1 MTEPDDGERFEL
13 RTRDLT
19 ALRER
24 DREQVV
30 EVLFVDDGRP
40 ETRRNIV
47 REEAERLASL
57 QRREWAWGRQGE
69 VPNGEVLQVW
79 EREAGER
86 IVVTGAA
93 RQGEGLEVRRASG
106 GDQAEART
114 ETAARHREFA
124 QSCRKT
130 RGSVTCTETCSS
142 GKKGF
147 TSMNRKLAEL
157 ETIEIFEMQL
167 FESGKL
173 MNNLGESLSAV
184 SGVVTAVDAHV
195 RDAGSEGV
203 SARSGRRARQFSE
216 PLDREIGREVDR
228 RSSKECLLGPS
239 AEYGVHER
247 ESAQEMVPFRRG
259 PPRVRFGGKG
269 KIEDMEEEFGR
280 EAEQGSEL
288 LSCTARGEGAN
299 RTGAAGA
306 CRRRRWR
313 LADDGDLTRSR
324 RRRHSVCKVGSD
336 ARGDTGRPAMER
348 LLFTKQG
355 VRRCE
360 RGRSGLY
367 GRRLVG
373 LAAAYMARRKQ
384 VRVVKREELVGL
396 FPRIGRCKCG
406 HTDGLHEGKAG
417 RLPATRVQSGAA
429 GAERPRVGER
439 GFGAGER
446 AWE

>member
-19 ALRER
+19 TLRER

-30 EVLFVDDGRP
+30 EMLLVDDGRP
-40 ETRRNIV
+40 ETRRNVV

-57 QRREWAWGRQGE
+57 QRREWARGRQGE

-130 RGSVTCTETCSS
+130 RGSITCTGTCSS

-147 TSMNRKLAEL
+147 TSKDRKLTEL
-157 ETIEIFEMQL
+157 ETVEIFEMQL
-167 FESGKL
+167 LESGKL

-184 SGVVTAVDAHV
+184 SGVVTAVDAHM

-203 SARSGRRARQFSE
+203 SACSGRRARQFSE

-228 RSSKECLLGPS
+228 RSSEEFLLGPP
-239 AEYGVHER
+239 AEYGVYER

-259 PPRVRFGGKG
+259 PPRVRFGRKG
-269 KIEDMEEEFGR
+269 KIEDVEEEFGR

-288 LSCTARGEGAN
+288 LSCTARGERAD
-299 RTGAAGA
+299 RTRTA
-306 CRRRRWR
+306 RRRRWR
-313 LADDGDLTRSR
+313 RWIDDRDLTRSC
-324 RRRHSVCKVGSD
+324 RHSVCKVGPD

-348 LLFTKQG
+348 LLFTKEC

-360 RGRSGLY
+360 RGRSGLD

-396 FPRIGRCKCG
+396 FPRVGRCKCG
-406 HTDGLHEGKAG
+406 HTDGLHEEKAG

-429 GAERPRVGER
+429 GPNVREFASVVSELVSGL
-439 GFGAGER
+439 GSR
-446 AWE
+446 AP